1 VKDIVEIK
9 GVRANPLWGYGLVVG
24 LNGTGDNSPSSVR
37 ALSSVLRRTGLIAIV
52 RLDSS
57 AELVQ
62 AAKAIAAGGVSVIEF
77 TLTTP
82 GALRTIEAAVKEL
95 GSEVL
100 IGAGTVLDAETARA
114 AILAG
119 AEFVVAPTLST
130 DVIEMCHRYD
140 KVVIPGAYTPTE
152 ILSAWEQGADF
163 VKLFPA
169 EVGGPAYL
177 KAVRAPLPQVK
188 LIPVGG
194 VTLET
199 AGPFIRAGAAA
210 LGVGSNL
217 VDKKAVAEG
226 RFTQLT
232 SVAQA
237 LSQAVLEARR
247 RD

>member
-1 VKDIVEIK
+1 MGREQNAQWIE
-9 GVRANPLWGYGLVVG
+9 
-24 LNGTGDNSPSSVR
+24 
-37 ALSSVLRRTGLIAIV
+37 RTGLIAIV

-119 AEFVVAPTLST
+119 AEFVVAPTLNT

-152 ILSAWEQGADF
+152 ILSAWEHGADF

-226 RFTQLT
+226 RFAQLT

-237 LSQAVLEARR
+237 LSKAVLEARR

>member
-1 VKDIVEIK
+1 MGREQTAQWIE
-9 GVRANPLWGYGLVVG
+9 
-24 LNGTGDNSPSSVR
+24 
-37 ALSSVLRRTGLIAIV
+37 RTGLIAIV
-52 RLDSS
+52 RLDSP

-119 AEFVVAPTLST
+119 AEFVVAPTLSI

-152 ILSAWEQGADF
+152 ILTAWEHGADF

-232 SVAQA
+232 TVALA
-237 LSQAVLEARR
+237 LSKAVLEARR

>member
-1 VKDIVEIK
+1 MGMGRELHAQWIE
-9 GVRANPLWGYGLVVG
+9 
-24 LNGTGDNSPSSVR
+24 
-37 ALSSVLRRTGLIAIV
+37 RTGLIAIV

-95 GSEVL
+95 GTEVL

-119 AEFVVAPTLST
+119 AEFVVAPTLNT

-152 ILSAWEQGADF
+152 ILSAWEHGADF

-199 AGPFIRAGAAA
+199 AGPFLRAGAAA

-237 LSQAVLEARR
+237 LSKAVLEARR